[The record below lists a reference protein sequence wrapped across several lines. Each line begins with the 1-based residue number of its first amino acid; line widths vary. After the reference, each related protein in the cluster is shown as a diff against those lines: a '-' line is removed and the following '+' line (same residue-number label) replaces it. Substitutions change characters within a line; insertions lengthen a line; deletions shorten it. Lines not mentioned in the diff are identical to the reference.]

1 MNNNSS
7 FFDLSNASIP
17 GNAKRAPK
25 EKLKPGRYV
34 VVVQDVKEINSQM
47 SGQGFIVDFAVESGP
62 MPAGHIGDYKVYPHD
77 AKGGGRMPRDQAF
90 QRELGKIKRA
100 VAAICGL
107 DVSQVGQ
114 IDNARYQAAI
124 ARPLSPLKG
133 RKVVVE
139 SVPWTNAKGESTVYY
154 ELFPYSEPGAS
165 LTSTVDLARNK
176 APSLPK
182 KQPSFEELLKAH
194 GFEIHPDDA
203 EYVFN
208 AATEEC
214 ITVAEFK
221 SRLSF

>member
-17 GNAKRAPK
+17 GSAKRGAK

-47 SGQGFIVDFAVESGP
+47 SGQGFILDFAVESGP
-62 MPAGHIGDYKVYPHD
+62 MPAGHIGDYKIYPHD

-124 ARPLSPLKG
+124 ARPISPLKG

-139 SVPWTNAKGESTVYY
+139 SVPWTNAKGEPTVYY
-154 ELFPYSEPGAS
+154 ELLPHVESA
-165 LTSTVDLARNK
+165 TTVK

-182 KQPSFEELLKAH
+182 KQAAKPVSFESELAAR
-194 GFEIHPDDA
+194 GFQVHPDDA

-221 SRLSF
+221 TRFGV